1 MAPPSVCSS
10 HSDCVNVS
18 TVCMEVDWCAPS
30 GRSWWI
36 NQADSQVYCEKRRSG
51 SRIYTDVYYLHI
63 HITFFFFF
71 EESSPFNPT
80 FNSHQ
85 NCPLRHNVSFGY
97 VTLNKIDLSC
107 HPVIKHTI
115 ITIVLGVKIRLKG
128 SSSTCFRH
136 KSVWNSSRKTI
147 TAATRLV
154 YYNSKQFE
162 HTSWIARFSCSLNV
176 LIK

>member
-1 MAPPSVCSS
+1 MYGSGLMCSIWKIM
-10 HSDCVNVS
+10 VNK
-18 TVCMEVDWCAPS
+18 S
-30 GRSWWI
+30 GRQPGLLWK
-36 NQADSQVYCEKRRSG
+36 EKKWKQNIHG
-51 SRIYTDVYYLHI
+51 CVLFAYTHYF
-63 HITFFFFF
+63 FFFFF